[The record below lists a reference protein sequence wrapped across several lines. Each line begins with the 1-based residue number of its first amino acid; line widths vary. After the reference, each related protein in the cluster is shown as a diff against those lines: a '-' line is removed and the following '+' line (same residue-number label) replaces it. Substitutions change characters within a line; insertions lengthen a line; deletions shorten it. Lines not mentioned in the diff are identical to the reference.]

1 MVGVLAKRKEGS
13 MRING
18 RRMMMAH
25 FAGKI
30 AEGYL
35 RCKSISNEFDRQR
48 YATIDIGC
56 IPSSSAQYEIIREG
70 LTNHVVF
77 GTDKISF
84 VCGEAGFFVKETING
99 SNVFRVWDGAQ
110 GVNHYIIGNNY
121 LYNVNKAKTIVNGSP
136 VAFESTENLCI
147 FKGSS
152 SIKIDYFAIKDGGHL
167 IRDMY
172 PAKEEATGLYGL
184 WDNVER
190 KFYTSTNGYKII
202 GYE

>member
-1 MVGVLAKRKEGS
+1 

-18 RRMMMAH
+18 RRALMAH
-25 FAGKI
+25 FTGKI

-35 RCKSISNEFDRQR
+35 RCKSIRNEFDKNG
-48 YATIDIGC
+48 YATIDTGC
-56 IPSSSAQYEIIREG
+56 IPPSSAKYEIIVEG
-70 LTNHVVF
+70 LSNQVVF

-84 VCGEAGFFVKETING
+84 VCGESVFFVKETING
-99 SNVFRVWDGAQ
+99 SDVFRVWDGAK
-110 GVNHYIIGNNY
+110 GANHYIIGNNY
-121 LYNVNKAKTIVNGSP
+121 LYNVNRAKTIVNGSP

-147 FKGSS
+147 LKGNFSFK
-152 SIKIDYFAIKDGGHL
+152 IYYFAIKDGGHL